1 MKDKKK
7 IFLIG
12 GVILGI
18 VILVVAA
25 ILLTSGSNKT
35 KSNDVIKTRN
45 GKVMSN
51 VFGNICQYI
60 AK

>member
-18 VILVVAA
+18 VILVVVA
-25 ILLTSGSNKT
+25 IFLTSGSNKT
-35 KSNDVIKTRN
+35 KSNDAIKTNYYLKN
-45 GKVMSN
+45 GYDK
-51 VFGNICQYI
+51 
-60 AK
+60 

>member
-18 VILVVAA
+18 VILVVVV
-25 ILLTSGSNKT
+25 ILLTSWSNKT
-35 KSNDVIKTRN
+35 KFSDAIKTNYYPKN
-45 GKVMSN
+45 GYDK
-51 VFGNICQYI
+51 
-60 AK
+60 